1 MKLTTKQKNFCEY
14 YLQTGNATEAARLA
28 GYSDKTAR
36 VIGAE
41 NLSKPAISEYI
52 ASRRAEMDK
61 TLIADS
67 DEVLRFY
74 SAVMRG
80 EVKDQF
86 GLDAALGDRHEQG
99 RADGRGPADKS
110 AERRGGKDGRKC
122 QSVKSKDRFLPFR
135 LLPTMR

>member
-1 MKLTTKQKNFCEY
+1 MKLTPKQKDFCEY

-86 GLDAALGDRHEQG
+86 GLDAALGDRLKAGDSLMKRYAVSEKNTISEQM
-99 RADGRGPADKS
+99 AEDPLTKALKEE
-110 AERRGGKDGRKC
+110 AERMEENAN
-122 QSVKSKDRFLPFR
+122 Q
-135 LLPTMR
+135 